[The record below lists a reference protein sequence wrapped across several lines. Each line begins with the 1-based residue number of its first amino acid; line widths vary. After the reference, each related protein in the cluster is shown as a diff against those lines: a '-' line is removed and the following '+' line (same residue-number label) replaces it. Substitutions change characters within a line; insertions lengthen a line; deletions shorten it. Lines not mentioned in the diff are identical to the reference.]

1 MQTNNIDLTSRVA
14 IVTGAARGI
23 GYAICERLLQSG
35 ASVSM
40 WDLDGA
46 ALRSAGQALAG
57 LGKVAIEQVEVSDPD
72 SVARATQSTA
82 NRFGKVDILVNNA
95 GIGGPI
101 APVWEYDLDAF
112 RQVFDVNVVGV
123 FLCCKA
129 VVPLMRKQNYGR
141 IVNIASIAGKNGTP
155 NFAPYGASKA
165 AVIALTKALG
175 RELADTEILANAVC
189 PSADTR
195 MTLTEAVK
203 ANRKR
208 KFEEGLMTKAEY
220 ERTLIPRGPEFIAPM
235 VVYLCLDQAD
245 YINGQVFHVEKG
257 RINTY
262 YFGEDLKSLHK
273 GGDGMFDLDE
283 LIEDVPT
290 SLMNGITP
298 VVPPVRMAEAVKA
311 GDTRKVG

>member
-1 MQTNNIDLTSRVA
+1 MQTNKIDLTDRNA

-40 WDLDGA
+40 WDLDSA

-57 LGKVAIEQVEVSDPD
+57 LGKVAIEQVDVSDPD
-72 SVARATQSTA
+72 SVSRAMQSTA
-82 NRFGKVDILVNNA
+82 NRFGRVDILVNNA

-101 APVWEYDLDAF
+101 APTWEYDLDAF

-129 VVPLMRKQNYGR
+129 VVPLMRKRNYGR

-155 NFAPYGASKA
+155 NFAAYGASKA

-189 PSADTR
+189 PSVADTDIIKVH
-195 MTLTEAVK
+195 TPEKVK
-203 ANRKR
+203 
-208 KFEEGLMTKAEY
+208 EL
-220 ERTLIPRGPEFIAPM
+220 LQLVP
-235 VVYLCLDQAD
+235 
-245 YINGQVFHVEKG
+245 KG
-257 RINTY
+257 RFVRTDEIAAMVAWLSSEECSFSTGQL
-262 YFGEDLKSLHK
+262 FDIS
-273 GGDGMFDLDE
+273 GGRS
-283 LIEDVPT
+283 VY
-290 SLMNGITP
+290 
-298 VVPPVRMAEAVKA
+298 
-311 GDTRKVG
+311 

>member
-1 MQTNNIDLTSRVA
+1 MQTNKIDLTSRVA

-23 GYAICERLLQSG
+23 GHAICERLLQSG

-57 LGKVAIEQVEVSDPD
+57 LGKVAIEQVDVSDPD
-72 SVARATQSTA
+72 SVARAPQSTA

-95 GIGGPI
+95 GIGGPV
-101 APVWEYDLDAF
+101 APTWEYDLDAF

-155 NFAPYGASKA
+155 NFAAYGASKA

-175 RELADTEILANAVC
+175 RELAETEILVNAVC
-189 PSADTR
+189 PSVADTDIIKVH
-195 MTLTEAVK
+195 TPEKVK
-203 ANRKR
+203 
-208 KFEEGLMTKAEY
+208 E
-220 ERTLIPRGPEFIAPM
+220 LIQLVP
-235 VVYLCLDQAD
+235 
-245 YINGQVFHVEKG
+245 KG
-257 RINTY
+257 RFVRTDEIAAMVAWLSSEECSFSTGQL
-262 YFGEDLKSLHK
+262 FDIS
-273 GGDGMFDLDE
+273 GGRS
-283 LIEDVPT
+283 VY
-290 SLMNGITP
+290 
-298 VVPPVRMAEAVKA
+298 
-311 GDTRKVG
+311 

>member
-1 MQTNNIDLTSRVA
+1 MQTNKIDLASRVA

-35 ASVSM
+35 ASASM

-57 LGKVAIEQVEVSDPD
+57 LGKVAIEQVDVSDPD

-82 NRFGKVDILVNNA
+82 SRFGKVDILVNNA

-101 APVWEYDLDAF
+101 APTWEYDLDAF

-155 NFAPYGASKA
+155 NFAAYGASKA

-175 RELADTEILANAVC
+175 RELADTEILVNAVC
-189 PSADTR
+189 PSVADTDIIKVH
-195 MTLTEAVK
+195 TPEKVK
-203 ANRKR
+203 
-208 KFEEGLMTKAEY
+208 E
-220 ERTLIPRGPEFIAPM
+220 LIQLVP
-235 VVYLCLDQAD
+235 
-245 YINGQVFHVEKG
+245 KG
-257 RINTY
+257 RFVRTDEIAAMVAWLSSEECSFSTGQL
-262 YFGEDLKSLHK
+262 FDIS
-273 GGDGMFDLDE
+273 GGRS
-283 LIEDVPT
+283 VY
-290 SLMNGITP
+290 
-298 VVPPVRMAEAVKA
+298 
-311 GDTRKVG
+311 